1 MYAAVAINVVVDHD
15 QQAIRPDRHVQRV
28 KDHMHGF

>member
-15 QQAIRPDRHVQRV
+15 HQAIRPDRRIQPV
-28 KDHMHGF
+28 KDHMHGL